1 MKKAFFCI
9 CENKDAVT
17 AKLIS
22 AFVSAARLERFIYFL
37 NSKFQAS
44 FHLLWLNSPV
54 FVGPGPK
61 ARRPF
66 FSLRGSIMVKLEFT
80 GVLSFSFFFSTIDCG

>member
-1 MKKAFFCI
+1 MKKAVFCI
-9 CENKDAVT
+9 CENKDTVT

-22 AFVSAARLERFIYFL
+22 AFISATRLERFIFMYFL

-54 FVGPGPK
+54 YVGPGRKPG
-61 ARRPF
+61 RPV
-66 FSLRGSIMVKLEFT
+66 FS
-80 GVLSFSFFFSTIDCG
+80 

>member
-22 AFVSAARLERFIYFL
+22 TFVFATRLERFIYFL

-44 FHLLWLNSPV
+44 FHLLWLNSPAY
-54 FVGPGPK
+54 VGPGLKPRK
-61 ARRPF
+61 PV
-66 FSLRGSIMVKLEFT
+66 FS
-80 GVLSFSFFFSTIDCG
+80 